1 MQLWDDIE
9 ERLFMISE
17 PFKHLDRIMSE
28 FGNTG
33 IQASNPST
41 DDKQASRLRMQQMYS
56 AEDKL
61 KAKTAG
67 STDLL
72 DSELISESALLE
84 EADDICRLRIAFEQ
98 ADIDGR
104 GALNQNEFVDAF
116 LPVLGADAG
125 DVHLLFMRI
134 DADSDGTVT
143 WEEFLSYV
151 LSQGSE
157 PAKYSNSRIESD
169 HVPVEPHNLDAATSA
184 GRKQSSF
191 SSSSIFSLPFSSSP
205 SSPTFSSSPSS
216 PTKNAHRSWASLG
229 SCTDRSSI

>member
-61 KAKTAG
+61 KANTAG

-72 DSELISESALLE
+72 DSELISESALLAQ
-84 EADDICRLRIAFEQ
+84 EA
-98 ADIDGR
+98 
-104 GALNQNEFVDAF
+104 
-116 LPVLGADAG
+116 
-125 DVHLLFMRI
+125 
-134 DADSDGTVT
+134 
-143 WEEFLSYV
+143 
-151 LSQGSE
+151 GSE
-157 PAKYSNSRIESD
+157 RAKHSNSRIESD
-169 HVPVEPHNLDAATSA
+169 HVPVEPHTLDAATSA
-184 GRKQSSF
+184 GRKQSTF
-191 SSSSIFSLPFSSSP
+191 SSSSRFA
-205 SSPTFSSSPSS
+205 S

-229 SCTDRSSI
+229 STDRSSI

>member
-98 ADIDGR
+98 ADIDGS
-104 GALNQNEFVDAF
+104 GALDQNEFVDAF

-151 LSQGSE
+151 LSQDLGFC
-157 PAKYSNSRIESD
+157 ANVARYCGVARCG
-169 HVPVEPHNLDAATSA
+169 ATID
-184 GRKQSSF
+184 SSVW
-191 SSSSIFSLPFSSSP
+191 
-205 SSPTFSSSPSS
+205 
-216 PTKNAHRSWASLG
+216 NG
-229 SCTDRSSI
+229 